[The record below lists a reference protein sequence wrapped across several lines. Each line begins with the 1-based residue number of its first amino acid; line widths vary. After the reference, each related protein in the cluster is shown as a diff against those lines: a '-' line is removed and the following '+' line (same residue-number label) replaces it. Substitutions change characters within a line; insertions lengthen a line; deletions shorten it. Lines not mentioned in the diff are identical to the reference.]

1 MREFEITNV
10 DCTYNID
17 IRHIIVQCFIWDHL

>member
-17 IRHIIVQCFIWDHL
+17 IRHIIVQCFI